1 RIQDAGP
8 AGERAGHSDPL
19 GPLLRDPHG
28 LRDRAQGV
36 RDRQPR
42 PGPAPGQRR
51 WRVADAQDQ
60 RRQRRRGPHRLL
72 HPARIEESG
81 HLRPDQDAVA
91 HLRRAGRAAKTVR
104 GALPQAGEERGPG
117 GKLHHRRRRG
127 RHGADGARLSGVTV
141 TQDVTSTGRYLLT
154 FYRGFTKGPQAK
166 MAIMEG
172 PATGTAF
179 PTTTGSEAR
188 FRSYA
193 SPTAAASLQLLR
205 SDTQADADGANGT
218 VVHFILVF

>member
-1 RIQDAGP
+1 MQRKLFEVLSPKPGKSVVLAGNFTIGA
-8 AGERAGHSDPL
+8 AGAIT
-19 GPLLRDPHG
+19 
-28 LRDRAQGV
+28 AQTG
-36 RDRQPR
+36 
-42 PGPAPGQRR
+42 
-51 WRVADAQDQ
+51 AQQ
-60 RRQRRRGPHRLL
+60 
-72 HPARIEESG
+72 
-81 HLRPDQDAVA
+81 
-91 HLRRAGRAAKTVR
+91 
-104 GALPQAGEERGPG
+104 
-117 GKLHHRRRRG
+117 
-127 RHGADGARLSGVTV
+127 SGVTV

-205 SDTQADADGANGT
+205 SDTQADADGASGT
-218 VVHFILVF
+218 VVHFVLVF